1 MNIFF
6 KYLLVGFLVS
16 FIKINGQQFS
26 FKIVND
32 GDAVFK
38 DIKYAQLH
46 KNKSGAINELNNVM
60 NELQQK
66 GYLLAKADTLFSA
79 NELKSTIVTGDVF
92 KWLYLKPGNLNPL
105 LASKLGYSNKSFQNK
120 PFNGKQFLQ
129 LKEKIIV
136 YYENNG
142 HPFASVSLDSLEINN
157 NEIKAS
163 LNIKKNNFF
172 KIDSVVI
179 IGNAKI
185 NSSFINRYISV
196 IPGKPYNEA
205 NIKTIGNK
213 ILQLPFLVQ
222 TQAQQVRLTE
232 KTNKVVLF
240 LNKKNASQFDG
251 IVGVQ
256 PDNITGKT
264 VITGDI
270 KIKVVNGILHN
281 AETFDVEWRRLQQ
294 QTQDFKGKFIYP
306 YMFGTSFGSDYS
318 LKIYKRDTTFI
329 DINND
334 FGLHYY
340 FSGLNY
346 IKVHIKQRQ
355 SNLISTSGL
364 ENATV
369 LPSYAD
375 VSSNLNGFGVFYE
388 KLDYRFNPHKGISI
402 QINASAGTKKIRKNP
417 RINEN
422 AYTNIA
428 LSSAQY
434 VYDATINGYIQLKG
448 NSVLR
453 LGLQSASIFGNAPV
467 FKNELLRIGGLKT
480 LRGFDEES
488 IFTSFY
494 AIPTIEYRFIFS
506 QNSSLIA
513 FTEGAFYENNS
524 FGSYIKDTPFSFG
537 AGMNLDTK
545 AGILSINYA
554 LGSQFK
560 QGIDARNGKIHF
572 GLTALF

>member
-1 MNIFF
+1 MP
-6 KYLLVGFLVS
+6 
-16 FIKINGQQFS
+16 FILNAQFS
-26 FKIVND
+26 LKIS
-32 GDAVFK
+32 GDNETS
-38 DIKYAQLH
+38 IKELKYIKNH
-46 KNKSGAINELNNVM
+46 KSKAEALIELNKVF
-60 NELQQK
+60 NEVQNK
-66 GYLLAKADTLFSA
+66 GYLLAETDTSSST
-79 NELKSTIVTGDVF
+79 NELTGNIRFGKSF
-92 KWLYLKPGNLNPL
+92 KWLYLKPGNLNPV
-105 LASKLGYSNKSFQNK
+105 LASKIGYSENSFKNKA
-120 PFNGKQFLQ
+120 FNSKQYLA

-136 YYENNG
+136 YFENNG
-142 HPFASVSLDSLEINN
+142 YPFASISLDSIEIND

-163 LNIKKNNFF
+163 LNVEKNKFF
-172 KIDSVVI
+172 KVDSVVI

-185 NSSFINRYISV
+185 NNAFINRYISV
-196 IPGKPYNEA
+196 IPGKPYNES
-205 NIKTIGNK
+205 NIKSIGPK
-213 ILQLPFLVQ
+213 ILQLPFLIQ

-251 IVGVQ
+251 IIGVQ
-256 PDNITGKT
+256 PDNLTGKT
-264 VITGDI
+264 IITGDV
-270 KIKVVNGILHN
+270 KIKLVNGILHN
-281 AETFDVEWRRLQQ
+281 AETFDLEWRRLQQ

-306 YMFGTSFGSDYS
+306 YMFGTAFGSDYS

-346 IKVHIKQRQ
+346 IKVQLKQRQ
-355 SNLISTSGL
+355 SNLLSTSGL
-364 ENATV
+364 ENATT

-388 KLDYRFNPHKGISI
+388 KLDYRFNPKKGISI

-422 AYTNIA
+422 AYNNLA
-428 LSSAQY
+428 LFSAQY
-434 VYDATINGYIQLKG
+434 VYDAVINGYLQLKG
-448 NSVLR
+448 NNVLR

-494 AIPTIEYRFIFS
+494 AIPTIEYRFVFS
-506 QNSSLIA
+506 QNSCLLA
-513 FTEGAFYENNS
+513 FAEGAFYENNS
-524 FGSYIKDTPFSFG
+524 FGTYVKDIPISFG
-537 AGMNLDTK
+537 TGINLETK

-554 LGSQFK
+554 LGSQFN